1 MAEVV
6 EMSQEEVLLA
16 VPKVGHPHRRSCL
29 GSRELAGG
37 YDIEVLVSPIP
48 VGSCA
53 VEF

>member
-6 EMSQEEVLLA
+6 ETSQEEVSLA
-16 VPKVGHPHRRSCL
+16 VPKVGSTRRRSCP
-29 GSRELAGG
+29 GSKELRG